1 MSIVRANAPR
11 YRAARRKLK
20 SLLLDE
26 LVPLLHY
33 HRKYLALLLR
43 SAGRKVFTPDGTKVI
58 ADPSVSLVSRRG
70 RRKRYTQKLV
80 PYLKQVWEMASTV
93 SSVHLVAFIRAN
105 RTFLFKHPQLKSIPT
120 HLKHQLLTVS
130 HATVDRLL
138 APTRKRILTYQP
150 GRRSP
155 HAGWLRK
162 AIPVQSYAQKPTAA
176 FGYLELDSVFHAG
189 TTPGGQFAATLDVT
203 EIETGW
209 TELELLPNLAQVWTE
224 QALKRIIR
232 RLPLTPSGLHSDN
245 GPEFINRRLTLLARK
260 LKLPRTRSRAYHKN
274 DAPFVES
281 KNATLVRAYVG
292 RHRYDTAA
300 EIRILK
306 RLLPRIGLKHNLF
319 MPTMKR
325 DRSAQAKSR
334 RRFTTVTP
342 YYRLAKS
349 PNLTHRQKVALKAL
363 WHRTDYFRLAAE
375 IDRLCLK
382 LDQVHRAKYSNQLR
396 TAS

>member
-26 LVPLLHY
+26 LVPVLHY

-43 SAGRKVFTPDGTKVI
+43 SAGRKVFTPYGTKVI
-58 ADPSVSLVSRRG
+58 ADPSVTLVSRRG
-70 RRKRYTQKLV
+70 RRKRYTQELV
-80 PYLKQVWEMASTV
+80 PYLKQVWIMASTV

-105 RTFLFKHPQLKSIPT
+105 RAFLFKHPQLKTIPAC
-120 HLKHQLLTVS
+120 LKHQLRTIS

-138 APTRKRILTYQP
+138 APTRKRLISY
-150 GRRSP
+150 RSGQRNP
-155 HAGWLRK
+155 HAAWLKK

-176 FGYLELDSVFHAG
+176 FGYLEIDSVFHAG
-189 TTPGGQFAATLDVT
+189 TTTSGQFAATLDVT

-209 TELELLPNLAQVWTE
+209 TELELLPNLAQIWTE

-232 RLPLTPSGLHSDN
+232 RLPFTPRGLHSDN
-245 GPEFINRRLTLLARK
+245 GREFINRRLTLLARK
-260 LKLPRTRSRAYHKN
+260 LKLPRTRSRTYHKN

-292 RHRYDTAA
+292 HHRYDTAA
-300 EIRILK
+300 EVRILK

-325 DRSAQAKSR
+325 DRSAQAKSQ

-342 YYRLAKS
+342 YYRLLKS
-349 PNLTHRQKVALKAL
+349 PNLTHRQKIALRAL
-363 WHRTDYFRLAAE
+363 WRQTDYFRLAAE
-375 IDRLCLK
+375 IDQLCLK
-382 LDQVHRAKYSNQLR
+382 LDQVHRAKYSSQLR